1 MELTIN
7 HKTKYTYENNLLGL
21 MQTTKLI
28 PSPYNGLKLI
38 EWTVKR
44 NQEEARNIYTDAEA
58 NNIVNFSN
66 YDDSENIEFLVI
78 GKVETIDTMGV
89 YKSIKDRINPFV
101 YLRETILTE
110 RSDSLKD
117 LARKSCR
124 DQKKIEKLEQAHNLL
139 SLVSNAVEY
148 QPYTTNIH
156 TTADTALN
164 QGKGVCQ
171 DHAHIM
177 IATSRLMNIPARYV
191 NGYMHKNKNDSEF
204 QATHAWA
211 ELYIE
216 NLGWIGFD
224 PTNDC
229 CPDERYI
236 RVSCGLDASYAAPI
250 RGIYYGDTKEKLDIH
265 VQTSESSDQ

>member
-1 MELTIN
+1 
-7 HKTKYTYENNLLGL
+7 
-21 MQTTKLI
+21 
-28 PSPYNGLKLI
+28 
-38 EWTVKR
+38 
-44 NQEEARNIYTDAEA
+44 
-58 NNIVNFSN
+58 
-66 YDDSENIEFLVI
+66 
-78 GKVETIDTMGV
+78 
-89 YKSIKDRINPFV
+89 
-101 YLRETILTE
+101 
-110 RSDSLKD
+110 
-117 LARKSCR
+117 
-124 DQKKIEKLEQAHNLL
+124 
-139 SLVSNAVEY
+139 
-148 QPYTTNIH
+148 
-156 TTADTALN
+156 
-164 QGKGVCQ
+164 
-171 DHAHIM
+171 M

-250 RGIYYGDTKEKLDIH
+250 RGIYYGNTKEKLDIY